1 MGIWMNV
8 MWTKVRFFDLWLS
21 LTNESGPDMIEEI
34 LSFVAPFRESFHTPP
49 QDFTAGSTT
58 NATCSIDMYRY
69 PPMMWCTQ
77 LRKRILGTG
86 WTWCMRAS
94 AMRSTSRWK
103 RSLAAKLRNIQIK
116 NKCFALISMFVSNNA
131 TINAL
136 TLNQILRCFSS
147 SPKKVVDSWWQHD
160 IMHRHPLVRRYLCV

>member
-8 MWTKVRFFDLWLS
+8 IWTKVRFFD
-21 LTNESGPDMIEEI
+21 
-34 LSFVAPFRESFHTPP
+34 FVAVITKRKRARHDWRNIEFCTYFQRIISHT
-49 QDFTAGSTT
+49 STRFY
-58 NATCSIDMYRY
+58 CRIYIQCY
-69 PPMMWCTQ
+69 PPMMWCTHN
-77 LRKRILGTG
+77 RKIFGTG

-116 NKCFALISMFVSNNA
+116 NGSFALILMLGPRNA

-136 TLNQILRCFSS
+136 TLNQILRCLFLV
-147 SPKKVVDSWWQHD
+147 PNKVVDSWWQHD
-160 IMHRHPLVRRYLCV
+160 IMHRHLRIVLVRRYLCV